1 MSTGRGGGHLSLP
14 EGEVGV
20 YGLWGRN
27 DMFGVIMLVIS
38 AVNAEKGYCVFVFKH
53 FCNFD

>member
-1 MSTGRGGGHLSLP
+1 MSTRRGGGHLSLP

-20 YGLWGRN
+20 YGMWGRN
-27 DMFGVIMLVIS
+27 MFGVIMLVIS
-38 AVNAEKGYCVFVFKH
+38 AVNGEKGYCVFVFKH